1 MSSHIQI
8 NRICQHCGKE
18 FIARTTTTSY
28 CSHKCNSSAYK
39 AKTRKVKIEKSNEQ
53 VQLVKNKPIEDLKSK
68 AFLSIAETSKLLGI
82 SRRTIYRMIERGEI
96 IIAKAGRRSILRR
109 SDIDKLFD
117 LPMSIVSEIK
127 DKQIEYN
134 ISDCYNMKE
143 IQDKFGVSG
152 KALYGIIQRNNIP
165 KMSKGKFV
173 YIPKV
178 MIDKILN

>member
-39 AKTRKVKIEKSNEQ
+39 AKTRKAKIEKSNEQ
-53 VQLVKNKPIEDLKSK
+53 VQLVKSKPVEDLKSK
-68 AFLSIAETSKLLGI
+68 AFLSIADTSKLLGI
-82 SRRTIYRMIERGEI
+82 SRRTIYRMIERGEM

-109 SDIDKLFD
+109 SDIDNLFNN
-117 LPMSIVSEIK
+117 PITMISKIK
-127 DKQIEYN
+127 DTQTEYD
-134 ISDCYNMKE
+134 ISDCYNMQE

-152 KALYGIIQRNNIP
+152 KALYEIIKRNNIP
-165 KMSKGKFV
+165 KLPKGKFV
-173 YIPKV
+173 YVPKV